1 MEGWFSCTA
10 QSWWLRLLQHC
21 RRSHALVAWCGQWV
35 HGLDSLFHVL
45 GMFQQTVFSFY
56 LAYWTPSWAHN
67 FALSVFGPNLFNWKL
82 ALEGIFATS
91 GPTKKPRTD
100 IFHQWSSV
108 ATYDQMSVSFL
119 QPKGLQLRKV
129 PIGAMSK
136 CSHGA
141 LFFFIHVVWIRPACY
156 TSLLDVIRSRC
167 KMFALRWFHPFSSQ
181 RTAWWCLQ
189 ALGAWMTFL
198 CT

>member
-1 MEGWFSCTA
+1 M
-10 QSWWLRLLQHC
+10 
-21 RRSHALVAWCGQWV
+21 
-35 HGLDSLFHVL
+35 FHVL

-56 LAYWTPSWAHN
+56 LAYWALSWAHN
-67 FALSVFGPNLFNWKL
+67 FTHAKLPLWPSFTQSLQLEVGTWTNLCHIRVSPKNQ
-82 ALEGIFATS
+82 
-91 GPTKKPRTD
+91 GPTYFINDPRLQ
-100 IFHQWSSV
+100 HE
-108 ATYDQMSVSFL
+108 MSVSFL
-119 QPKGLQLRKV
+119 QPKRLISDLCWQQLRKV
-129 PIGAMSK
+129 PIGAMTK

-189 ALGAWMTFL
+189 ALGAWMTL
-198 CT
+198 VHLGSLQKSKNKCAALEGSASV